1 LRIQLEEFLVK
12 HIFLFEE
19 FFFLGREF
27 FLGILF
33 VADAVGL
40 ILEAIAVDA
49 FLTADHIGAKS
60 EIGRIENIS
69 RVENFVGIDDA
80 RGLINVGTIV
90 PYHHGIEH
98 VTTFFFD
105 LKTIQNILT
114 ITKWPDAKVTIFD
127 PKTSRIYVV

>member
-60 EIGRIENIS
+60 EIG
-69 RVENFVGIDDA
+69 
-80 RGLINVGTIV
+80 
-90 PYHHGIEH
+90 
-98 VTTFFFD
+98 
-105 LKTIQNILT
+105 
-114 ITKWPDAKVTIFD
+114 
-127 PKTSRIYVV
+127 